1 MIINIRDVNDLPPAF
16 LDQSYET
23 TVFEETVHDQ
33 THILKVGY
41 QIWQDFLGFPRRQKR
56 LLIGFKTIFT
66 KMERYLIQNHISF
79 VLGKDCQDETGE
91 SDAVNGW
98 EENCPWNN

>member
-33 THILKVGY
+33 THILKVG
-41 QIWQDFLGFPRRQKR
+41 
-56 LLIGFKTIFT
+56 FT
-66 KMERYLIQNHISF
+66 KSGKTFLVFPPDEAAIFNVLGNSAEISF
-79 VLGKDCQDETGE
+79 VLKF
-91 SDAVNGW
+91 
-98 EENCPWNN
+98 